1 MPIKDNRWGGTQ
13 PYDPKTGKWAT
24 KGTKQQASQKPS
36 RYVQG
41 ERFKKLSKL
50 ANSGDKQAR
59 DYLANFLNRTQEEND
74 ALFGNIEKSQ
84 QGTIITLLVY
94 KIEEVNELTNQA
106 KELLSNEQIED
117 IKYNLS
123 DCIDILKGNVGE
135 DNGVQE

>member
-74 ALFGNIEKSQ
+74 ALYGNIEKSQ
-84 QGTIITLLVY
+84 QGNIITQIVY